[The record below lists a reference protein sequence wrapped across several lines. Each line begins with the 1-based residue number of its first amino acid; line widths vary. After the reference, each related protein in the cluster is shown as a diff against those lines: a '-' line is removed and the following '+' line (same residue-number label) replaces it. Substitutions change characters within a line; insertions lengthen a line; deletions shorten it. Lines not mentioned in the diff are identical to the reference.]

1 MGQALLWIE
10 LLAASCLLVAVAT
23 VAAVRSKHPFLRPF
37 ILAIEIIGPL
47 ICWVG
52 ITYIAWPHSP
62 ERIGPVAR
70 SSFLGLLTVI
80 FIVLA
85 ATILWRGLVNRRAAG
100 WSAWKLNVV
109 FGAAC
114 VLSLMTF
121 WNLDLNARNRLG
133 RLRARAGSIIVATF
147 PSRVPD
153 GLNAARVYERAFESL
168 GMMTDRKT
176 IDWAIPVCKWLDSDQ
191 GKQPAAAGPL
201 DAKVREILKA
211 NSLSLNQLRRAATM
225 TQCRFVD
232 YWDSTDLV
240 GTLMPHLSNM
250 RTATELL
257 AADAR
262 MRAIDGDLA
271 GAIADINALFAMSE
285 HITREPTMLTALAA
299 IAIEARGVDTM
310 EIVLARCSATASEPL
325 SLKIDPL
332 FSHGRMVRSALRGE
346 EALGLSILASWGDS
360 EYHKIP
366 ARYVPEVMIPLRR
379 VFLMEDD
386 IRGYNT
392 AVREWQRLAAMPY
405 HLARDQ
411 WKSLPTR
418 LMKQRMG
425 ILTASALPA
434 VSAYPSKAAEGDA
447 RHRLALLAAAM
458 TACRIK
464 TGTLPENFDKL
475 TPDYIETIPTDPFDG
490 KPLRMIRTNEG
501 GAILYSVGPDLKDD
515 GGAVMDDKKR
525 TGDMVFRLAAN
536 K

>member
-10 LLAASCLLVAVAT
+10 LLVASCLLVAVAT
-23 VAAVRSKHPFLRPF
+23 IAAARSNRPSLRRL
-37 ILAIEIIGPL
+37 ITVIEVLGPL
-47 ICWVG
+47 ACWVG
-52 ITYIAWPHSP
+52 ITCIAWPYSP

-70 SSFLGLLTVI
+70 SFFLAILTGI
-80 FIVLA
+80 FIIVTA
-85 ATILWRGLVNRRAAG
+85 IILLRGLKNRRAAG
-100 WSAWKLNVV
+100 WSAWKLNIV
-109 FGAAC
+109 FASAC

-133 RLRARAGSIIVATF
+133 RLRARAGAIIVSTF
-147 PSRVPD
+147 PSRIPD
-153 GLNAARVYERAFESL
+153 GRNAARVYEQAFESL
-168 GMMTDRKT
+168 GMMTDAKI
-176 IDWAIPVCKWLDSDQ
+176 IDWAMPVCEWLGSDH
-191 GKQPAAAGPL
+191 GKQSAAGPL

-211 NSLSLNQLRRAATM
+211 NSLGLNQLRRAATM
-225 TQCRFVD
+225 KQCRFVD

-240 GTLMPHLSNM
+240 GTLMPRLSSM

-262 MRAIDGDLA
+262 VRAIDGDLA
-271 GAIADINALFAMSE
+271 GAIADLNALFAMAE
-285 HITREPTMLTALAA
+285 HVTREPTMLTALIA
-299 IAIEARGVDTM
+299 ISIEARGVDTM

-360 EYHKIP
+360 EYHTIP

-379 VFLMEDD
+379 VFLLEDD

-418 LMKQRMG
+418 LRKQRMG
-425 ILTASALPA
+425 ILTDSTLPA
-434 VSAYPSKAAEGDA
+434 VSAYPIKAAEGDA

-464 TGTLPENFDKL
+464 TGALPENLDKL
-475 TPDYIETIPTDPFDG
+475 TPGYIETTPADPFDG
-490 KPLRMIRTNEG
+490 KPLRMIRTKDG
-501 GAILYSVGPDLKDD
+501 GATLYSIGPDLKDD
-515 GGAVMDDKKR
+515 GGVVMDNQKR
-525 TGDMVFRLAAN
+525 TGDMVFRLAP
-536 K
+536 KK

>member
-1 MGQALLWIE
+1 
-10 LLAASCLLVAVAT
+10 
-23 VAAVRSKHPFLRPF
+23 
-37 ILAIEIIGPL
+37 
-47 ICWVG
+47 
-52 ITYIAWPHSP
+52 
-62 ERIGPVAR
+62 
-70 SSFLGLLTVI
+70 VI

-133 RLRARAGSIIVATF
+133 RLRARAASIIVSTF

-153 GLNAARVYERAFESL
+153 GLNAARRYEQAFESL
-168 GMMTDRKT
+168 GMMTEEKT
-176 IDWAIPVCKWLDSDQ
+176 IAWATHVCDWLDSDQ
-191 GKQPAAAGPL
+191 GEQSAARAL
-201 DAKVREILKA
+201 DVKVRKILKA
-211 NSLSLNQLRRAATM
+211 NSLGLNQLRRAASM
-225 TQCRFVD
+225 KQCRFVD

-240 GTLMPHLSNM
+240 GTLMPQLSSM
-250 RTATELL
+250 RTAAELL

-271 GAIADINALFAMSE
+271 GAIADLNALFAMAE
-285 HITREPTMLTALAA
+285 HVTREPTILTALVA
-299 IAIEARGVDTM
+299 ISIEARGVDTM

-325 SLKIDPL
+325 SLKVDPL

-346 EALGLSILASWGDS
+346 EALGLSAFASWGDS
-360 EYHKIP
+360 EYHTIP
-366 ARYVPEVMIPLRR
+366 DRYVPEVMIPLRR
-379 VFLMEDD
+379 VFLMEDE

-411 WKSLPTR
+411 WKSLTTR
-418 LMKQRMG
+418 LRKQRMG
-425 ILTASALPA
+425 IPTTLALALPA
-434 VSAYPSKAAEGDA
+434 VSAYPIKAAEGDA

-464 TGTLPENFDKL
+464 TGALPENLDKL
-475 TPDYIETIPTDPFDG
+475 SPKFIETIPTDPFDG
-490 KPLRMIRTNEG
+490 KPLRMIRTKEG
-501 GAILYSVGPDLKDD
+501 GAILYSIGPDLKDD
-515 GGAVMDDKKR
+515 GGKAFDTDKR
-525 TGDMVFRLAAN
+525 TGDMTFRLAGR